1 MKFIEVKDQWNE
13 TIFVNLELV
22 SAVKP
27 ISGGKQ
33 TKLLFNG
40 SSVVINHKFEEV
52 VEAIK
57 SLSKK

>member
-27 ISGGKQ
+27 ISGGEQ

-40 SSVVINHKFEEV
+40 SSVLINQKFEEV

-57 SLSKK
+57 SLGKK